1 MPTGSRGSTYD
12 KWAYLKLVYRGDFIL
27 SLQDQVMADVN
38 TRTSLRK
45 QIIRVERGWNK
56 ISLTV

>member
-1 MPTGSRGSTYD
+1 MPAGSRGSTYD
-12 KWAYLKLVYRGDFIL
+12 KRAYLKLVHREDFIL

-45 QIIRVERGWNK
+45 QIIRIERG
-56 ISLTV
+56 

>member
-1 MPTGSRGSTYD
+1 MPAGSRGSTYD
-12 KWAYLKLVYRGDFIL
+12 KWAYLKLVYIGDFIL

-45 QIIRVERGWNK
+45 QIIRVESGWNK